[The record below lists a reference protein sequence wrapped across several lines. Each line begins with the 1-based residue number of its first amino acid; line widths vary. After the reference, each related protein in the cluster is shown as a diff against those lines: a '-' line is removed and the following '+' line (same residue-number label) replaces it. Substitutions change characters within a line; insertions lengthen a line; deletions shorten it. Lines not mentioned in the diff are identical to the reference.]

1 MIREHDLVVL
11 KRDKKEWGLEAGAVG
26 TVVMVYPKG
35 GYLVE
40 FLDDSGNTVA
50 LLDLTDEEVEP
61 LKKKRVRL
69 NVRLSE
75 ELGRLLKEVA
85 LSEGKSVN
93 ALVIEAL
100 NAHFRRKP
108 SDPNPSER
116 LEGKAD
122 SLRRKN
128 SFDIKGSGE

>member
-50 LLDLTDEEVEP
+50 LLDLADKEVEP
-61 LKKKRVRL
+61 VKKKRVRL
-69 NVRLSE
+69 NVRLPE
-75 ELGRLLKEVA
+75 ELGHLLKEIA
-85 LSEGKSVN
+85 LSERKSVN

-100 NAHFRRKP
+100 NAYFRRK
-108 SDPNPSER
+108 S
-116 LEGKAD
+116 
-122 SLRRKN
+122 
-128 SFDIKGSGE
+128 SGPKSPED

>member
-50 LLDLTDEEVEP
+50 LLDLSDEEVEP
-61 LKKKRVRL
+61 VKRKRIRL
-69 NVRLSE
+69 NVHLSE
-75 ELGRLLKEVA
+75 ELGHLLKEIA

-100 NAHFRRKP
+100 NAYFRRK
-108 SDPNPSER
+108 SSGPNPP
-116 LEGKAD
+116 EG
-122 SLRRKN
+122 
-128 SFDIKGSGE
+128 

>member
-11 KRDKKEWGLEAGAVG
+11 KWDKKEWGLEAGAVG
-26 TVVMVYPKG
+26 AVVMVYPKG

-40 FLDDSGNTVA
+40 FLDGNGNTVA

-61 LKKKRVRL
+61 AKKKRIRL

-75 ELGRLLKEVA
+75 ELGRLLRETA

-100 NAHFRRKP
+100 NTYFRRKF
-108 SDPNPSER
+108 SGPNSPE
-116 LEGKAD
+116 D
-122 SLRRKN
+122 
-128 SFDIKGSGE
+128 

>member
-11 KRDKKEWGLEAGAVG
+11 KRDKKEWDLEAGAVG

-40 FLDDSGNTVA
+40 FLDDSGHTVA

-61 LKKKRVRL
+61 AKKRHLRL
-69 NVRLSE
+69 NVRLSQ
-75 ELGRLLKEVA
+75 ELGRLLKEIA

-100 NAHFRRKP
+100 NAHFRRK
-108 SDPNPSER
+108 SGGPNSP
-116 LEGKAD
+116 GD
-122 SLRRKN
+122 
-128 SFDIKGSGE
+128 

>member
-11 KRDKKEWGLEAGAVG
+11 KCDKKEWGLEAGAVG

-35 GYLVE
+35 GYVVE
-40 FLDDSGNTVA
+40 FVDDSGNTVA
-50 LLDLTDEEVEP
+50 LLDLTDEEVKP
-61 LKKKRVRL
+61 VKKKRIRL

-75 ELGRLLKEVA
+75 ELGRLLKETA

-100 NAHFRRKP
+100 SSYFRRR
-108 SDPNPSER
+108 SSEPNSPE
-116 LEGKAD
+116 D
-122 SLRRKN
+122 
-128 SFDIKGSGE
+128 